1 LLDAIVGEVRKGR
14 HCAAAGFVRMLCVRL
29 PVDGAYCGLDVDIGL
44 TLNTVGVD
52 RRSGQRNGVIGVR
65 AVMVTRFGGPE
76 VLSVAQVL
84 DPRAGPS
91 EVVVTVSVADVLFL
105 DTQLRRGW
113 GQEYFAVRPPYIPG
127 GGVAG
132 TVTQLGPGV
141 DHGWRGRRVVAPTPG
156 GGYAEQAVAAGD
168 SLVLVPDGLEMAE
181 AAALLH
187 DATTAFALLES
198 TGVGPGEWVLVLAA
212 SGGLG
217 ILLVQLVRAA
227 GARVIG
233 ATRGAAKLELVR
245 SCGAERVIDYS
256 LPGWEEKVRAVTG
269 GRGPEVVFD
278 GVGGQLGQQAFEI
291 IANGGRFSAH
301 GAPSGSFTP
310 VDPEQARRRGI
321 TVRGIEQAQPN
332 AQNRGRLIQR
342 ALREAVAGR
351 IKPIIGQTFPLEKA
365 AEAHAAI
372 EARTVVGKTL
382 LVV

>member
-1 LLDAIVGEVRKGR
+1 
-14 HCAAAGFVRMLCVRL
+14 
-29 PVDGAYCGLDVDIGL
+29 
-44 TLNTVGVD
+44 
-52 RRSGQRNGVIGVR
+52 VIGVR

-76 VLSVAQVL
+76 VLSVAQVP
-84 DPRAGPS
+84 DPRAGLS
-91 EVVVTVSVADVLFL
+91 EVVVTVSVADILFL

-113 GQEYFAVRPPYIPG
+113 GQEYFSVRPPYIPG

-141 DHGWRGRRVVAPTPG
+141 DPGWRGRRVVASTPA
-156 GGYAEQAVAAGD
+156 GGYAEQAVAD
-168 SLVLVPDGLEMAE
+168 SVVLVPDGLEMAE

-187 DATTAFALLES
+187 DGATAFALLES
-198 TGVGPGEWVLVLAA
+198 TGVSAGEWVLVLAA

-217 ILLVQLVRAA
+217 ILLVQLARAA
-227 GARVIG
+227 GGRVIG
-233 ATRGAAKLELVR
+233 ATRGAAKLDLVR
-245 SCGAERVIDYS
+245 TWGAERVMDYS

-278 GVGGQLGQQAFEI
+278 GVGGQLGQQAFAV

-310 VDPEQARRRGI
+310 IDPEQARGRDI
-321 TVRGIEQAQPN
+321 TVRGIEQAQLH
-332 AQNRGRLIQR
+332 AQDRRRLIQR
-342 ALREAVAGR
+342 ALREAAAGR
-351 IKPIIGQTFPLEKA
+351 IKPVIGQTFALEKA